1 MLINLF
7 WLETLSL
14 SGPLSLA
21 RPQVPPVT
29 NAAASRSLLV
39 VAESPETLQRR
50 RRYTTLGGRRRRWG
64 GGVPQISN
72 LNRRLRRSLRSGG
85 WRSQLNPWFC
95 ARRSVWGLYG
105 PCAVCSQLLPR
116 ISAPPTK
123 NKKKLRAA
131 RNRPDLQHDRFSIN
145 SLNPHRLN
153 PHQAAADNPGCSI
166 VLPVLEPRFWGWT
179 DRDCDKPE

>member
-1 MLINLF
+1 MRRPLAPC
-7 WLETLSL
+7 LSL
-14 SGPLSLA
+14 LS
-21 RPQVPPVT
+21 RQKPF
-29 NAAASRSLLV
+29 NDGGGILLSEAV
-39 VAESPETLQRR
+39 VVV
-50 RRYTTLGGRRRRWG
+50 GG

>member
-1 MLINLF
+1 MRRPLAPC
-7 WLETLSL
+7 LSL
-14 SGPLSLA
+14 LS
-21 RPQVPPVT
+21 RQKPF
-29 NAAASRSLLV
+29 NDGGGILLSEAV
-39 VAESPETLQRR
+39 VVV
-50 RRYTTLGGRRRRWG
+50 G

-105 PCAVCSQLLPR
+105 PCDVCSQLLPR